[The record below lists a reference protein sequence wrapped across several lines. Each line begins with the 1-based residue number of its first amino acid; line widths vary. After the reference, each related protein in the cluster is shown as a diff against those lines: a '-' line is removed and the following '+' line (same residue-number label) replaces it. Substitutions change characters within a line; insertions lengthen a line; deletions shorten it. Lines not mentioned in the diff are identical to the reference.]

1 MSDGHTALPFST
13 KFLYGFGSIAYG
25 IKDNAFAYF
34 LLFVYVQVF
43 GLAPDLAGLAI
54 LVMLIFDAFSDPLIG
69 YISDNTQSRWGRRH
83 PFIYGSIIPV
93 AMTFFLIWD
102 PPTGASDQGLFW
114 YLLVMGIGI
123 RTAIT
128 LYEIPSTALGPELTQ
143 DYVERSSL
151 IAFRQWFGWWGGLT
165 MWNLLWVFVVYSS
178 MNGTEDARYNADTW
192 VVYGIACSI
201 VMAIAILVTGIG
213 THKHI
218 PQLHIPKDERLK
230 GSRQKIGTVVN
241 DIWLTLNVSRNYR
254 ILFIAYIVCKAA
266 SGLFTNLT
274 LFYYSY
280 YWELAPVDI
289 LTIGL
294 TLFLAPVLGL
304 KLTPTCSRLFGKRN
318 TAISFFAAAMV
329 LENALI
335 LLRVLDL
342 LPSNESPI
350 ILTAVLVCH
359 LAAITCIIVAGTAVG
374 AMVFDTVEEV
384 ESSTGK
390 RMEGTLLA
398 ARSFAEKCMAGVGA
412 FSAGLILSF
421 AAWPEDAKPGLVS
434 QATLDTVGIYT
445 VVAST
450 ALWLLGLFFIG
461 KVRENK
467 EAHAARLA
475 SLATKPQEA

>member
-1 MSDGHTALPFST
+1 MTEGGSALPFST

-54 LVMLIFDAFSDPLIG
+54 LIMLIFDAISDPLIG
-69 YISDNTQSRWGRRH
+69 YLSDNTRSRWGRRH
-83 PFIYGSIIPV
+83 PFIYGSAIPV
-93 AMTFFLIWD
+93 ALTFFLIWD
-102 PPTGASDQGLFW
+102 PPAGITDQGLFW
-114 YLLVMGIGI
+114 YLLLMGIGI
-123 RTAIT
+123 RTTIT

-151 IAFRQWFGWWGGLT
+151 IAFRMWFGWWGGLV
-165 MWNLLWVFVVYSS
+165 MWNLLWLFVVYSS
-178 MNGTEDARYNADTW
+178 INGTEDARYNAETW
-192 VVYGIACSI
+192 VVYGIACGI
-201 VMAIAILVTGIG
+201 VMVIAILVTGIG
-213 THKHI
+213 THRHI
-218 PQLHIPKDERLK
+218 PDLHMPEQAKPDSKRSAVMDVL
-230 GSRQKIGTVVN
+230 R
-241 DIWLTLNVSRNYR
+241 DIWTTLNVSRNYR

-280 YWELAPVDI
+280 YWEFEPSDI
-289 LTIGL
+289 LTIGM
-294 TLFLAPVLGL
+294 TLFIAPVLGL
-304 KLTPTCSRLFGKRN
+304 KLAPMCTRLFGKRD
-318 TAISFFAAAMV
+318 TAIGFFALAMV

-342 LPSNESPI
+342 LPSNESPV
-350 ILTAVLVCH
+350 ILGSVLLCH
-359 LAAITCIIVAGTAVG
+359 LAAICSIIVASTAVG
-374 AMVFDTVEEV
+374 SMVFDTVEEV
-384 ESSTGK
+384 EAATQK

-434 QATLDTVGIYT
+434 QVTLDTVGVYT
-445 VVAST
+445 VLASAT
-450 ALWLLGLFFIG
+450 LWLLGLFFIA
-461 KVRENK
+461 KVRENR
-467 EAHAARLA
+467 EAHTERLSGLA
-475 SLATKPQEA
+475 SKAQEA

>member
-1 MSDGHTALPFST
+1 MSDSGTTLPFST

-54 LVMLIFDAFSDPLIG
+54 LIMLIFDAISDPLIG
-69 YISDNTQSRWGRRH
+69 YISDNTKSRWGRRH

-93 AMTFFLIWD
+93 SLTFFLIWD
-102 PPTGASDQGLFW
+102 PPSAASDQVLFW

-123 RTAIT
+123 RTTIT

-151 IAFRQWFGWWGGLT
+151 IAFRAWFGWWGGLT

-178 MNGTEDARYNADTW
+178 ANGTEDARYIPETW
-192 VVYGIACSI
+192 VVYGIGCSI
-201 VMAIAILVTGIG
+201 VMAIAILVTGVG

-218 PQLHIPKDERLK
+218 PHLHVPDAGEKENKRKQVKTILK
-230 GSRQKIGTVVN
+230 

-280 YWELAPVDI
+280 YWELEPSDI

-294 TLFLAPVLGL
+294 SLFLAHVLGL
-304 KLTPTCSRLFGKRN
+304 KLAPMCSGLFGKRN
-318 TAISFFAAAMV
+318 TAIGFFAASMV
-329 LENALI
+329 MENALI

-342 LPSNESPI
+342 LPSNDSPL
-350 ILTAVLVCH
+350 ILACVLACHFAAV
-359 LAAITCIIVAGTAVG
+359 TCIIVAGTAVG
-374 AMVFDTVEEV
+374 SMVFDTVEEV
-384 ESSTGK
+384 ETSTNK

-398 ARSFAEKCMAGVGA
+398 ARSFAEKCMAGAGA

-445 VVAST
+445 VIAST
-450 ALWLLGLFFIG
+450 ALWLLGLFFIS

-467 EAHAARLA
+467 AAHTERL
-475 SLATKPQEA
+475 SGLATKGAQ